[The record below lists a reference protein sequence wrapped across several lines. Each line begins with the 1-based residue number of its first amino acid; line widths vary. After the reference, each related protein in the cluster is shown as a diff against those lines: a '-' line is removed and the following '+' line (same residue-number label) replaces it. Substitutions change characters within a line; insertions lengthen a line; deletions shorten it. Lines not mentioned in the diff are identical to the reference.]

1 MRASIAIIFAF
12 VAFVQQAVSQCSYG
26 APGIVATVAAPTTIG
41 GIITSPTMNAG
52 QAYRV
57 TGIIAG
63 ATYRVY
69 NCGSGSDT
77 QITIFPQ
84 GGGTSE
90 GYNDD
95 NGPECGGSAAS
106 INYIPAVAGNKDMVL
121 HRYNCS
127 SAGGASGTIR
137 VRLTALPCNYT
148 VPGTGN
154 NSITTCSGTICD
166 PGGTGNYTNNRNGY
180 TVINPTPGNLTRIT
194 GNSSAGEAC
203 CDYVSVYDGAGIGG
217 TLLGTYYMGTNIPTL
232 TSTTGPLTIRF
243 VSDGSVTGAGF
254 NATISCIPAVSGCTN
269 TTQYPTASFA
279 APTPGSPTYT
289 ISTCQYQQEYNQM
302 TGATAGHTFTSTA
315 SIAGTYITVRAGVYN
330 GAVVAAGTTPLNWTA
345 AAGGSYFIHY
355 NTNAACGTASTCMT
369 TTVQNTSPIPG
380 CTNTS
385 AYPTAFVAPAPGVTY
400 TITTCQYQQEYNQ
413 MTGATAGHTFTST
426 ASIAGTYITVRAGVY
441 NGTVVASGTTPL
453 NWTATAGGTYFLHY
467 NTNSSC
473 GTATTCMTTTVQ
485 NTTTNDLCAN
495 AIGVGTLPYTSPLVS
510 NAAATDDA
518 PTTTCDGPYKNMWW
532 AVTGVCGTMTAYT
545 CGSSFDTE
553 IAVFTGSCGSFT
565 QVACN
570 DDATAGPC
578 ASTLQSYV
586 TWNSTAGTTYYI
598 TAGSYG
604 ALSSTGNIQ
613 LNVTGGDI
621 TPPSITCPATQSA
634 CGATMP
640 DYTSLAS
647 ASDNCT
653 ANGSISIT
661 QSPTPGSALGL
672 GNTTVTLTATD
683 AANNQGQCTF
693 TVSQPDSDG
702 DNTADCV
709 DGCPSDPAKTA
720 PGVCGCG
727 VADVDADG
735 DGVYT
740 CQGDLCDTDPLKTT
754 PGICG
759 CGVADTDT
767 DSDGTADCND
777 GCPNDPNKVAAGV
790 CGCGVADVDADGD
803 GVYTCQGDLCDN
815 DPLKTTP
822 GVCGCGVADTDT
834 DSDGTADC
842 NDGCPND
849 PLKTAAGIC
858 GCGVTD
864 TDTDSDGTADCIDG
878 CPNDPNKVA
887 AGVCGCG
894 VADVDADSDGVYTCQ
909 GDLCDNDPLKTTPGV
924 CGCGVADTDTDS
936 DGTADCVD
944 GCPNDPNK
952 VAAGQ
957 CGCGNPDTDTD
968 GDGTADCNDACPED
982 PYKIVPGICGCDTP
996 DDDTDSDGLA
1006 DCIDPCPE
1014 SPTNDDTDAD
1024 GTADCFDNC
1033 PLDPAKVNPSACGC
1047 GNPDIDS
1054 DGDTYM
1060 DCLDGCPSDPNKIGP
1075 GTCGC
1080 GVPEIDTDGD
1090 GLKDCV
1096 DQCPLVVGQP
1106 GSPCDDGDPST
1117 ENDVL
1122 NLSCACTGTPAE
1134 QPTTLELTTDNDG
1147 SATSWEIVPLGG
1159 GPAVCSGSGYP
1170 SNSTQ
1175 TIPCALPDGC
1185 WSLRVHDAA
1194 MDGMCCMNGIGGYV
1208 LRAPNGGRIIDAED
1222 AGIFGATAMEN
1233 LGFCLPMGNDQ
1244 LTPSRCDREDYM
1256 PSDFIQAVPNPAVQ
1270 AQYGVGSQTDDGYQF
1285 WFFKPNGGYSR
1296 RVFITHANS
1305 SYIFP
1310 SGPDRCSYFRLNSLS
1325 TFPLPLN
1332 TLLNVRV
1339 RSVVNG
1345 VYSDFGP
1352 ACRLKI
1358 DTETNCPTTL
1368 LVATP
1373 GPNMSCGL
1381 TGVLLNG
1388 STTLHA
1394 VPVSGATRYLF
1405 EFSKPGYVRNITSST
1420 SSLVIT
1426 KWSTW
1431 PLEYGNTYNVRVK
1444 VSFDNGASYCLFGS
1458 SCTMS
1463 TASGPQGMAQEPE
1476 TRGMVEPQA
1485 SSVLNFWPN
1494 PNVTGQLTIE
1504 LSDVGNGAHTGQV
1517 EIISMLGTTVQSEG
1531 LNFDGDKLNT
1541 VLQLDRRVAPGSYLV
1556 RVIVDHRNWT
1566 ERLVIQ

>member
-1 MRASIAIIFAF
+1 MQNMTPRCAPDERLELVDPADPALAGTSRSRILRNCLTTLVCISFLLRTGTVNAQFSIAATGTTYTQDFNSLTNGAWADGSTLNGWYARTDATPTI
-12 VAFVQQAVSQCSYG
+12 SSYG
-26 APGIVATVAAPTTIG
+26 ANTGSTT
-41 GIITSPTMNAG
+41 TAG
-52 QAYRV
+52 LYAF
-57 TGIIAG
+57 G
-63 ATYRVY
+63 
-69 NCGSGSDT
+69 
-77 QITIFPQ
+77 
-84 GGGTSE
+84 
-90 GYNDD
+90 
-95 NGPECGGSAAS
+95 
-106 INYIPAVAGNKDMVL
+106 VAGV
-121 HRYNCS
+121 
-127 SAGGASGTIR
+127 
-137 VRLTALPCNYT
+137 
-148 VPGTGN
+148 
-154 NSITTCSGTICD
+154 
-166 PGGTGNYTNNRNGY
+166 
-180 TVINPTPGNLTRIT
+180 
-194 GNSSAGEAC
+194 
-203 CDYVSVYDGAGIGG
+203 
-217 TLLGTYYMGTNIPTL
+217 
-232 TSTTGPLTIRF
+232 GPLTDRALGYAPSNAF
-243 VSDGSVTGAGF
+243 TGS
-254 NATISCIPAVSGCTN
+254 
-269 TTQYPTASFA
+269 
-279 APTPGSPTYT
+279 
-289 ISTCQYQQEYNQM
+289 
-302 TGATAGHTFTSTA
+302 
-315 SIAGTYITVRAGVYN
+315 AGTGKGYVGWRLKNNTGVTVAGVTVTWTGEQWRDN
-330 GAVVAAGTTPLNWTA
+330 NNSAAHSLELSWQTGAVVSDPVGGPWTPAAPSFTSPQHSG
-345 AAGGSYFIHY
+345 
-355 NTNAACGTASTCMT
+355 GTAVLDGNSATNR
-369 TTVQNTSPIPG
+369 TVGISVTFSVTIPAG
-380 CTNTS
+380 EEIMLRWEDLNNS
-385 AYPTAFVAPAPGVTY
+385 GNDHFL
-400 TITTCQYQQEYNQ
+400 TIDDV
-413 MTGATAGHTFTST
+413 SV
-426 ASIAGTYITVRAGVY
+426 SV
-441 NGTVVASGTTPL
+441 
-453 NWTATAGGTYFLHY
+453 
-467 NTNSSC
+467 SC
-473 GTATTCMTTTVQ
+473 
-485 NTTTNDLCAN
+485 
-495 AIGVGTLPYTSPLVS
+495 I
-510 NAAATDDA
+510 
-518 PTTTCDGPYKNMWW
+518 
-532 AVTGVCGTMTAYT
+532 
-545 CGSSFDTE
+545 
-553 IAVFTGSCGSFT
+553 
-565 QVACN
+565 
-570 DDATAGPC
+570 
-578 ASTLQSYV
+578 
-586 TWNSTAGTTYYI
+586 
-598 TAGSYG
+598 
-604 ALSSTGNIQ
+604 
-613 LNVTGGDI
+613 
-621 TPPSITCPATQSA
+621 
-634 CGATMP
+634 
-640 DYTSLAS
+640 
-647 ASDNCT
+647 
-653 ANGSISIT
+653 
-661 QSPTPGSALGL
+661 
-672 GNTTVTLTATD
+672 
-683 AANNQGQCTF
+683 
-693 TVSQPDSDG
+693 DSDG
-702 DNTADCV
+702 DSVCDEL
-709 DGCPSDPAKTA
+709 DGCPSDPLKTA
-720 PGVCGCG
+720 AGICGCGVADTDSDSDGTADCNDGCPNDPLKTAAGICGCGVADTDSDSDGTADCIDGCPNDPNKVAAGVCGCG

-740 CQGDLCDTDPLKTT
+740 CQGDLCDNDPLKTT

-790 CGCGVADVDADGD
+790 CGCGVADVDAD
-803 GVYTCQGDLCDN
+803 
-815 DPLKTTP
+815 
-822 GVCGCGVADTDT
+822 
-834 DSDGTADC
+834 
-842 NDGCPND
+842 
-849 PLKTAAGIC
+849 
-858 GCGVTD
+858 
-864 TDTDSDGTADCIDG
+864 
-878 CPNDPNKVA
+878 
-887 AGVCGCG
+887 
-894 VADVDADSDGVYTCQ
+894 SDGVYTCQ

-924 CGCGVADTDTDS
+924 CGCGVPDTDTDS

-1033 PLDPAKVNPSACGC
+1033 PLDPAKVNPGACGC

-1147 SATSWEIVPLGG
+1147 SATSWEIVPIGG

-1358 DTETNCPTTL
+1358 DTETNCPTTQ

-1556 RVIVDHRNWT
+1556 RVIVDRRNWT

>member
-1 MRASIAIIFAF
+1 
-12 VAFVQQAVSQCSYG
+12 
-26 APGIVATVAAPTTIG
+26 
-41 GIITSPTMNAG
+41 
-52 QAYRV
+52 
-57 TGIIAG
+57 
-63 ATYRVY
+63 
-69 NCGSGSDT
+69 
-77 QITIFPQ
+77 
-84 GGGTSE
+84 
-90 GYNDD
+90 
-95 NGPECGGSAAS
+95 
-106 INYIPAVAGNKDMVL
+106 
-121 HRYNCS
+121 
-127 SAGGASGTIR
+127 
-137 VRLTALPCNYT
+137 
-148 VPGTGN
+148 
-154 NSITTCSGTICD
+154 
-166 PGGTGNYTNNRNGY
+166 
-180 TVINPTPGNLTRIT
+180 
-194 GNSSAGEAC
+194 
-203 CDYVSVYDGAGIGG
+203 
-217 TLLGTYYMGTNIPTL
+217 
-232 TSTTGPLTIRF
+232 
-243 VSDGSVTGAGF
+243 
-254 NATISCIPAVSGCTN
+254 
-269 TTQYPTASFA
+269 
-279 APTPGSPTYT
+279 
-289 ISTCQYQQEYNQM
+289 
-302 TGATAGHTFTSTA
+302 
-315 SIAGTYITVRAGVYN
+315 
-330 GAVVAAGTTPLNWTA
+330 
-345 AAGGSYFIHY
+345 
-355 NTNAACGTASTCMT
+355 
-369 TTVQNTSPIPG
+369 
-380 CTNTS
+380 
-385 AYPTAFVAPAPGVTY
+385 
-400 TITTCQYQQEYNQ
+400 
-413 MTGATAGHTFTST
+413 
-426 ASIAGTYITVRAGVY
+426 
-441 NGTVVASGTTPL
+441 
-453 NWTATAGGTYFLHY
+453 
-467 NTNSSC
+467 
-473 GTATTCMTTTVQ
+473 
-485 NTTTNDLCAN
+485 
-495 AIGVGTLPYTSPLVS
+495 
-510 NAAATDDA
+510 
-518 PTTTCDGPYKNMWW
+518 
-532 AVTGVCGTMTAYT
+532 
-545 CGSSFDTE
+545 
-553 IAVFTGSCGSFT
+553 
-565 QVACN
+565 
-570 DDATAGPC
+570 
-578 ASTLQSYV
+578 
-586 TWNSTAGTTYYI
+586 
-598 TAGSYG
+598 
-604 ALSSTGNIQ
+604 
-613 LNVTGGDI
+613 
-621 TPPSITCPATQSA
+621 
-634 CGATMP
+634 
-640 DYTSLAS
+640 
-647 ASDNCT
+647 
-653 ANGSISIT
+653 
-661 QSPTPGSALGL
+661 
-672 GNTTVTLTATD
+672 
-683 AANNQGQCTF
+683 
-693 TVSQPDSDG
+693 
-702 DNTADCV
+702 
-709 DGCPSDPAKTA
+709 
-720 PGVCGCG
+720 
-727 VADVDADG
+727 
-735 DGVYT
+735 
-740 CQGDLCDTDPLKTT
+740 
-754 PGICG
+754 
-759 CGVADTDT
+759 
-767 DSDGTADCND
+767 
-777 GCPNDPNKVAAGV
+777 
-790 CGCGVADVDADGD
+790 
-803 GVYTCQGDLCDN
+803 
-815 DPLKTTP
+815 
-822 GVCGCGVADTDT
+822 
-834 DSDGTADC
+834 
-842 NDGCPND
+842 
-849 PLKTAAGIC
+849 
-858 GCGVTD
+858 
-864 TDTDSDGTADCIDG
+864 
-878 CPNDPNKVA
+878 
-887 AGVCGCG
+887 
-894 VADVDADSDGVYTCQ
+894 
-909 GDLCDNDPLKTTPGV
+909 
-924 CGCGVADTDTDS
+924 
-936 DGTADCVD
+936 
-944 GCPNDPNK
+944 
-952 VAAGQ
+952 
-957 CGCGNPDTDTD
+957 
-968 GDGTADCNDACPED
+968 
-982 PYKIVPGICGCDTP
+982 
-996 DDDTDSDGLA
+996 
-1006 DCIDPCPE
+1006 
-1014 SPTNDDTDAD
+1014 
-1024 GTADCFDNC
+1024 
-1033 PLDPAKVNPSACGC
+1033 DPAKVNPGACCC
-1047 GNPDIDS
+1047 GNPDLDS

>member
-1 MRASIAIIFAF
+1 
-12 VAFVQQAVSQCSYG
+12 C
-26 APGIVATVAAPTTIG
+26 
-41 GIITSPTMNAG
+41 
-52 QAYRV
+52 
-57 TGIIAG
+57 
-63 ATYRVY
+63 
-69 NCGSGSDT
+69 
-77 QITIFPQ
+77 
-84 GGGTSE
+84 
-90 GYNDD
+90 NDGCPND
-95 NGPECGGSAAS
+95 PL
-106 INYIPAVAGNKDMVL
+106 K
-121 HRYNCS
+121 
-127 SAGGASGTIR
+127 
-137 VRLTALPCNYT
+137 TA
-148 VPGTGN
+148 
-154 NSITTCSGTICD
+154 
-166 PGGTGNYTNNRNGY
+166 
-180 TVINPTPGNLTRIT
+180 
-194 GNSSAGEAC
+194 
-203 CDYVSVYDGAGIGG
+203 AGI
-217 TLLGTYYMGTNIPTL
+217 
-232 TSTTGPLTIRF
+232 
-243 VSDGSVTGAGF
+243 
-254 NATISCIPAVSGCTN
+254 CGC
-269 TTQYPTASFA
+269 
-279 APTPGSPTYT
+279 
-289 ISTCQYQQEYNQM
+289 
-302 TGATAGHTFTSTA
+302 
-315 SIAGTYITVRAGVYN
+315 
-330 GAVVAAGTTPLNWTA
+330 
-345 AAGGSYFIHY
+345 
-355 NTNAACGTASTCMT
+355 
-369 TTVQNTSPIPG
+369 
-380 CTNTS
+380 
-385 AYPTAFVAPAPGVTY
+385 GVT
-400 TITTCQYQQEYNQ
+400 
-413 MTGATAGHTFTST
+413 
-426 ASIAGTYITVRAGVY
+426 
-441 NGTVVASGTTPL
+441 
-453 NWTATAGGTYFLHY
+453 
-467 NTNSSC
+467 
-473 GTATTCMTTTVQ
+473 
-485 NTTTNDLCAN
+485 D
-495 AIGVGTLPYTSPLVS
+495 
-510 NAAATDDA
+510 TD
-518 PTTTCDGPYKNMWW
+518 T
-532 AVTGVCGTMTAYT
+532 
-545 CGSSFDTE
+545 
-553 IAVFTGSCGSFT
+553 
-565 QVACN
+565 
-570 DDATAGPC
+570 
-578 ASTLQSYV
+578 
-586 TWNSTAGTTYYI
+586 
-598 TAGSYG
+598 
-604 ALSSTGNIQ
+604 
-613 LNVTGGDI
+613 
-621 TPPSITCPATQSA
+621 
-634 CGATMP
+634 
-640 DYTSLAS
+640 
-647 ASDNCT
+647 
-653 ANGSISIT
+653 
-661 QSPTPGSALGL
+661 
-672 GNTTVTLTATD
+672 
-683 AANNQGQCTF
+683 
-693 TVSQPDSDG
+693 DSDG
-702 DNTADCV
+702 TADCI
-709 DGCPSDPAKTA
+709 DGCPNDPNKVTA
-720 PGVCGCG
+720 GVCGCG

-740 CQGDLCDTDPLKTT
+740 CQGDLCDNDPLKTT

-790 CGCGVADVDADGD
+790 CGCGVADVDAD
-803 GVYTCQGDLCDN
+803 
-815 DPLKTTP
+815 
-822 GVCGCGVADTDT
+822 
-834 DSDGTADC
+834 
-842 NDGCPND
+842 
-849 PLKTAAGIC
+849 
-858 GCGVTD
+858 
-864 TDTDSDGTADCIDG
+864 
-878 CPNDPNKVA
+878 
-887 AGVCGCG
+887 
-894 VADVDADSDGVYTCQ
+894 SDGVYTCQ

-924 CGCGVADTDTDS
+924 CGCGVPDTDTDS